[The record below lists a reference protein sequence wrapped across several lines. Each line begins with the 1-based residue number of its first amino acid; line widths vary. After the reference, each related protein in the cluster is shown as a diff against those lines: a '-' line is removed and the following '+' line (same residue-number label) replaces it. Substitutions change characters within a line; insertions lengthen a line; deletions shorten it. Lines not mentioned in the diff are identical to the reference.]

1 MRICM
6 FTDSFLPYCSG
17 VTFSVLNQAS
27 ELVKRG
33 HDVCVFRPK
42 PHKQDLDE
50 NTSLDMPPE
59 VEIFDVPF
67 SVGITKVPKL
77 RVTLPSF
84 ISSLWRVRKWN
95 PDVVHMSTEWGCGW
109 EGLIASKLLRKPT
122 VGTFHTFF
130 ADPGYLKSFGLPSFN
145 FIQQFMWWYSVRFF
159 NACRLVTS
167 PSKSVKD
174 ALIAHGIRF
183 DPIIIP
189 NGIERPVRVDADQ
202 IMKKRNDFGIYG
214 PSFVYCGRIS
224 PEKSLDVVLRA
235 FAIVQKRR
243 RRAKL
248 VIIGDGPLKAS
259 LELQAVEL
267 GIQDN
272 VLFLGHVSHE
282 RLIEENLLLL
292 ADTFVTASKTE
303 NQPMS
308 ILEAMS
314 FGLPIVGPTA
324 KGIPELIEDR
334 VNGLLFKPDHHEEMA
349 RCMLVMANKRR
360 QRKRMGHGALMF
372 AAEYQMPQVVDQLE
386 KVYQQAIAEGRP
398 QRKDKNLDQAG

>member
-1 MRICM
+1 M

-42 PHKQDLDE
+42 PKKKDIDE
-50 NTSLDMPPE
+50 SSIADMPDE

-67 SVGITKVPKL
+67 SVGVSKVPKL
-77 RVTLPSF
+77 RVTFPSF
-84 ISSLWRVRKWN
+84 ISSLWRMRKWD

-109 EGLIASKLLRKPT
+109 EGLVASKLLRKPT

-130 ADPGYLKSFGLPSFN
+130 ADPGYLDAFGLPSFK
-145 FIQQFMWWYSVRFF
+145 FIQRFMWWYSVKFF
-159 NACRLVTS
+159 NMCRFVTS

-202 IMKKRNDFGIYG
+202 IMKKRNDIGIYG

-224 PEKSLDVVLRA
+224 PEKSLDVVIKA
-235 FAIVQKRR
+235 FALVQKRR

-248 VIIGDGPLKAS
+248 VMIGDGPTKPELEALALK
-259 LELQAVEL
+259 L
-267 GIQDN
+267 GVQDN
-272 VLFLGHVSHE
+272 VIFLGHVSHD

-314 FGLPIVGPTA
+314 FGLPVVGANA
-324 KGIPELIEDR
+324 KGIPEL
-334 VNGLLFKPDHHEEMA
+334 VNHQMNGLLFEPDNHQEMA
-349 RCMLVMANKRR
+349 QCMLTMANKRK
-360 QRKRMGHGALMF
+360 QRKRMGHGALLF
-372 AAEYQMPQVVDQLE
+372 AARYQMPQVVDQLE
-386 KVYQQAIAEGRP
+386 KVYQQAIE
-398 QRKDKNLDQAG
+398 QSQAGRSRRSKS